1 MDRTSADG
9 LEPSMTTQHE
19 QQTTATGPRTGRPPG
34 RGSRERHPVVTL
46 IVALLVGT
54 AATAAGAGIGIRYLQ
69 KTGLSLG
76 TVVGL
81 VLLAVGLVALGYAV
95 RSAWALLHGWWRLV
109 LLPAG
114 LVLLPVLFS
123 TALAVMFTVVPPTT
137 LGAGTPA
144 DEGLDYRDVTFET
157 PDGVTQS
164 GWFVP
169 SSNGSALVV
178 RHGSGS
184 TRTATLD
191 QAGVLGQEGYGLL
204 LVDARGHGL
213 SEGRGMD
220 LGWYGDQD
228 IIGAV
233 DFLAEQPGVD
243 PTRIG
248 LLGLSMGGEE
258 AVGAAAADP
267 RIKAVVAEGVT
278 GRTAADRDQWL
289 PGGAAGTCSGRWT
302 RTPSESP
309 ISSPRPRRPPHSRRR
324 WRTATRTSCSSR
336 QAGCRTRHEQRR
348 PSRARRRPAS
358 RCSTSPRPPTRTASK
373 QRPRC
378 GPGRCSVAWMPTCF
392 RRLTDRAR

>member
-1 MDRTSADG
+1 
-9 LEPSMTTQHE
+9 MTTAHE
-19 QQTTATGPRTGRPPG
+19 QQPASTAPRPDRHGG
-34 RGSRERHPVVTL
+34 ALRERHPVTTML
-46 IVALLVGT
+46 VALLVGT

-81 VLLAVGLVALGYAV
+81 VLLAVGLVGLGYAARV
-95 RSAWALLHGWWRLV
+95 AWTLLHGWWRLV

-114 LVLLPVLFS
+114 VVLLPVLSS
-123 TALAVMFTVVPPTT
+123 TALAVMVTVVPPTA

-157 PDGVTQS
+157 ADGVTLS

-169 SSNGSALVV
+169 SSNGAALVV
-178 RHGSGS
+178 RHGAGS

-228 IIGAV
+228 IVAAV
-233 DFLAEQPGVD
+233 GFLAEQPGVD

-267 RIKAVVAEGVT
+267 RIRAVVAEGIT
-278 GRTAADRDQWL
+278 ARTAADRDQWL
-289 PGGAAGTCSGRWT
+289 PGGAAGTVQRALDAYTFGVT
-302 RTPSESP
+302 DLLTP
-309 ISSPRPRRPPHSRRR
+309 
-324 WRTATRTSCSSR
+324 
-336 QAGCRTRHEQRR
+336 AG
-348 PSRARRRPAS
+348 
-358 RCSTSPRPPTRTASK
+358 PPTPLHEAVAISDADFLLVTAG
-373 QRPRC
+373 QVPDEARAAEAFAEAAPVRVQVLDI
-378 GPGRCSVAWMPTCF
+378 PGATH
-392 RRLTDRAR
+392 TDGLDTAPEVWTQEVLGFLDAHLQPPAN